1 MSNSSWLE
9 YSKTILKKVSFD
21 KKIFKKELRK
31 LLKRLSKP
39 EIHSLK
45 AWCTKTFNEVLVRIS
60 GKIIQD
66 YLLSQSFR

>member
-31 LLKRLSKP
+31 LLKKLSKP

-45 AWCTKTFNEVLVRIS
+45 DWCFKTFNEALARMS
-60 GKIIQD
+60 GRIIQN